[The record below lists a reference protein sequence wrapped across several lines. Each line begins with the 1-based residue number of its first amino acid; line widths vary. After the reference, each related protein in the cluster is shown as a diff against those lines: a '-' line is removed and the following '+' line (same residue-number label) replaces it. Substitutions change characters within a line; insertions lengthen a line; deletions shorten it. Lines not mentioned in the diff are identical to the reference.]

1 MHCAFSCFLAQTMPL
16 WKLYQHLPV
25 AVFVFA
31 FGAIVGSFIN
41 VVIYRLPA
49 GMSVISPPSRC
60 PTCGARLSW
69 RENLPILGWFLVRG
83 RCTHCQA
90 KVSPQYM
97 IIELIMAMIFLGLYA
112 AYYMA
117 GPRVAWWG
125 SVGGDWWYYNWV
137 FRTSPAF
144 IAHAFLLAA
153 LVAMTVIDAR
163 TFTIPPQIPLAVVLV
178 AFIAYPVQAMLPAV
192 PRAGGLW
199 PIPAA
204 DWRWFAV
211 ACGGML
217 GLVLSNILL
226 KLRWL
231 RYSFAD
237 YTDHLPS
244 DRQDEGISADRVT
257 AFELFCLLP
266 VFIGLVAGPL
276 VGPWIAVGL
285 VVVVSG
291 TVMLVGRLRGM
302 DFGPASQRASEQV
315 IAPDYP
321 HARREMGVELLFLLP
336 CVLGL
341 AGGFFS
347 GAWLPAGPPPNV
359 VQAMGGTF
367 LGYLVGAG
375 LIWAVRII
383 GTLSFG
389 REAMGLGDVHL
400 LGAVGAVV
408 GCVDPIFVFLL
419 APFFGLAWA
428 FVSMGVASLFRRA
441 RRELPFGPHLA
452 LATLVV
458 LLYRPAINWVQ
469 EWYTPWLSQPG
480 LVGSAPAISP
490 ATPQLTPKPAG
501 DSAEQVL
508 VGPAA
513 AGQRR
518 RVGVK
523 LPAAMLRAGGT
534 RQVSVNRL
542 R

>member
-1 MHCAFSCFLAQTMPL
+1 MPCDFSCLLAQTVPL

-25 AVFVFA
+25 AVFVFV

-163 TFTIPPQIPLAVVLV
+163 TFTIPIQIPLAVTVMAVV
-178 AFIAYPVQAMLPAV
+178 AYSLQALLGSV
-192 PRAGGLW
+192 PRAMGLW

-204 DWRWFAV
+204 DWQWFAV

-217 GLVLSNILL
+217 GIGVSMLLL
-226 KLRWL
+226 KLGVL

-237 YTDHLPS
+237 YDEHLK
-244 DRQDEGISADRVT
+244 DGETLA
-257 AFELFCLLP
+257 
-266 VFIGLVAGPL
+266 
-276 VGPWIAVGL
+276 
-285 VVVVSG
+285 
-291 TVMLVGRLRGM
+291 
-302 DFGPASQRASEQV
+302 
-315 IAPDYP
+315 DYP
-321 HARREMGVELLFLLP
+321 HARREMGVELVFLLP
-336 CVLGL
+336 CIIGLL
-341 AGGFFS
+341 AGFFV
-347 GAWLPAGPPPNV
+347 GARFPAEPPPV
-359 VQAMGGTF
+359 VLQALGGSIM
-367 LGYLVGAG
+367 GYLTGAG
-375 LIWAVRII
+375 ILWAVRIL
-383 GTLSFG
+383 GTLAFG
-389 REAMGLGDVHL
+389 REAMGLGDPHL
-400 LGAVGAVV
+400 LGAVGATL
-408 GCVDPIFVFLL
+408 GWVDPIFVFLL

-428 FVSMGVASLFRRA
+428 FVSMGFGSVFKGARRA
-441 RRELPFGPHLA
+441 LPFGPHLA
-452 LATLVV
+452 VATLVV
-458 LLYRPAINWVQ
+458 LMSRPAINWVQ
-469 EWYTPWLSQPG
+469 ARYTPWWPQPR
-480 LVGSAPAISP
+480 LVPSAPAISP
-490 ATPQLTPKPAG
+490 GTPQLTPKPVG
-501 DSAEQVL
+501 DSADKVL
-508 VGPAA
+508 VGP
-513 AGQRR
+513 
-518 RVGVK
+518 VGLDSGAV
-523 LPAAMLRAGGT
+523 LE
-534 RQVSVNRL
+534 
-542 R
+542 